1 MTQDT
6 HLTDIVLELVLYQ
19 ILKALY
25 SLYSLTKFRGDGSVI
40 TYQHIGQHSSS
51 DYVHCI
57 KQSKLATAVEYANL
71 KEMENLG
78 YNINIVKKQNYK
90 KYLSDYNKAR

>member
-1 MTQDT
+1 
-6 HLTDIVLELVLYQ
+6 
-19 ILKALY
+19 
-25 SLYSLTKFRGDGSVI
+25 
-40 TYQHIGQHSSS
+40 
-51 DYVHCI
+51 VHCI

-71 KEMENLG
+71 KKEMENLG

>member
-1 MTQDT
+1 
-6 HLTDIVLELVLYQ
+6 
-19 ILKALY
+19 
-25 SLYSLTKFRGDGSVI
+25 
-40 TYQHIGQHSSS
+40 
-51 DYVHCI
+51 VHCI

-71 KEMENLG
+71 KKRNLG